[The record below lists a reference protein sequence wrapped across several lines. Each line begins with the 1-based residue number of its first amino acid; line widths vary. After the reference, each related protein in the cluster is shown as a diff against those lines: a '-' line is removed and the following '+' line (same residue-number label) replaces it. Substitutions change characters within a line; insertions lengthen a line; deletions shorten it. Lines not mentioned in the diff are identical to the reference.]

1 MNKRTFKIPEKVLS
15 EPRTMIEKKR
25 SEEREIKMIEWETT
39 VSVDW
44 KSRYFDNRPVAEFY
58 LEKNATGCPYVQ

>member
-1 MNKRTFKIPEKVLS
+1 
-15 EPRTMIEKKR
+15 
-25 SEEREIKMIEWETT
+25 MIEWETT

-58 LEKNATGCPYVQ
+58 LRRMQLVAHMYNERG